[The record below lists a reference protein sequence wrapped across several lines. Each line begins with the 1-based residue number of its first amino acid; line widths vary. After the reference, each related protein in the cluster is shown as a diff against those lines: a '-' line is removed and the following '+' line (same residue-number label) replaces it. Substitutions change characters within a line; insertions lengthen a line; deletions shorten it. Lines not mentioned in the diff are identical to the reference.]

1 LLAAASPPVSKAILL
16 RFARQ
21 RLRLRGTISARICC
35 LRPLTAISLTPRS
48 ASACCNPHSCG
59 AAVPCGLVQHV
70 FSPPARIKSSH
81 ATALSWPR
89 RCAKNALH
97 SLKTLCIMGNFRNG
111 ELATR
116 CSQGSVDFG
125 DLTLHYGPPLGPAI
139 SCREVKGFVSADQLA
154 QRPQWLRASRRDP
167 VRRQISV
174 VAGFSL
180 PIHDDPQRRP
190 CVAP

>member
-1 LLAAASPPVSKAILL
+1 LRDHANGVILLAAASPPVSKAILL

-97 SLKTLCIMGNFRNG
+97 YGRRPLPAATGIAQSVRARRLADGSPTAKPSSCRFRIFTSS
-111 ELATR
+111 TR
-116 CSQGSVDFG
+116 CRANCVTSP
-125 DLTLHYGPPLGPAI
+125 T
-139 SCREVKGFVSADQLA
+139 RTSA
-154 QRPQWLRASRRDP
+154 WSTT
-167 VRRQISV
+167 
-174 VAGFSL
+174 
-180 PIHDDPQRRP
+180 
-190 CVAP
+190 C